1 MRILRLA
8 ALLLFSVFAGFGA
21 ANAASFEKFDKAAFA
36 AAQQQGKPILVD
48 VHATWCPT
56 CKKQEKVLGALKNE
70 AAYANLIIFQL
81 DYDKQK
87 DVWKSMGVR
96 KQSTLIAF
104 KGSAETGRSV
114 GVTKK
119 EEIQALIATAMK

>member
-8 ALLLFSVFAGFGA
+8 ALLLFSLFAGFGA

-48 VHATWCPT
+48 VYATWCPT

-104 KGSAETGRSV
+104 KGLTETGRSV
-114 GVTKK
+114 GVTNK